1 MCQLSLIPYI
11 GGRPKLKDTLKE
23 LLPLAMDWKTIG
35 TLLEIKKSILDKI
48 RADEDG
54 VRDCLQEML
63 SEWLKQVD
71 PPPTWAALADAVET
85 VDELKAQ
92 EIRTRCVDISYDD
105 VI

>member
-1 MCQLSLIPYI
+1 
-11 GGRPKLKDTLKE
+11 
-23 LLPLAMDWKTIG
+23 MDWKTIG

>member
-1 MCQLSLIPYI
+1 MNDHVSYHSI
-11 GGRPKLKDTLKE
+11 GERPKLKDTLKE
-23 LLPLAMDWKTIG
+23 LLPLASKWKIIG
-35 TLLEIKKSILDKI
+35 TLLGIENHVLSRI

-54 VRDCLQEML
+54 VCDRLQEML
-63 SEWLKQVD
+63 SEWLKQID